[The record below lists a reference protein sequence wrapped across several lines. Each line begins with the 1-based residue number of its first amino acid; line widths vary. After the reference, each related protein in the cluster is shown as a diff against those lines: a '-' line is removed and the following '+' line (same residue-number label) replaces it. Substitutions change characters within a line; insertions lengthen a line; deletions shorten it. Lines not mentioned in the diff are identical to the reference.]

1 MKKWLLWFLA
11 FVILFALSTYIFVPA
26 KVNVIDSVQVKAN
39 SKGLFRCLQ
48 NTENWQRI
56 GGTAS
61 VSQANGFAYDGF
73 SFNIERSIFENIF
86 ISIKGEN
93 ITLNS
98 SLKCFQAGNDSA
110 VITWSADTETTNNP
124 FTKLTQY
131 LKAQKLKTTTADILA
146 KVKTFAEREEN
157 LYGITVM
164 QKQVVDTLLI
174 STKRYF
180 KTYPS
185 DTSVNEMISV
195 LKKYIA
201 AKDIKQTNPPMLN
214 VRVAADKSFETMVA
228 LPVDK
233 EISDEGSIVF
243 KRMIPGKILVTEIK
257 GGANSIKQAFAMMD
271 LYLQDHQYIS
281 PAIPFESMITDR
293 MQENDTSKWLTK
305 IYYPI
310 Y

>member
-56 GGTAS
+56 VGTAS

-157 LYGITVM
+157 LYGITVT

-257 GGANSIKQAFAMMD
+257 GGTNSIKQAFATMD
-271 LYLQDHQYIS
+271 LYLQDHQYVS